1 MGPIILLFGVLLYGV
16 LYLVVRFT
24 KVKPKHQG
32 VIACVMSILYVL
44 GKGLVYLFIAM
55 FIIPVMLLQFW
66 VNLWCPITRGYS
78 RKY

>member
-1 MGPIILLFGVLLYGV
+1 MGPIILICGIVTYAVLWIV
-16 LYLVVRFT
+16 TRCSTPRPMLVWIM
-24 KVKPKHQG
+24 G
-32 VIACVMSILYVL
+32 ILYVL

-55 FIIPVMLLQFW
+55 FILPVMLLQFW